1 MLTLGSMGRK
11 SVALLV
17 VLAFVLSASTAMAR
31 PQTLVRDSIPD
42 KYKWDFSHIYPNWD
56 AWKAD
61 MAKLEKMMDQYAA
74 LQGTLAQGP
83 DQLVKAFQLDDDLG
97 MMLYK
102 VYRYP
107 QLQRDVDTRNQ
118 EVSAHLQEIQI
129 LYAKFQTKTA
139 WFRPE
144 LLAISWDTMKGWLD
158 RTPEMAPYR
167 FNIEDMY
174 RQQAHVFSE
183 DKETM
188 LSYFNQFNGTPSSIY
203 DELSTS
209 DIKFKNVVFAS
220 GDTVKLTPGAYY
232 NTLSTNRNQDDRRK
246 AFEGFYSVFNDNVN
260 TYAAIYNSIL
270 QRDWAQAQARKYNST
285 LGAALDGDNVPEPV
299 FEQLVTTVR
308 GGTAPVQRYITLRKK
323 ALGLESYHLYDGSI
337 PAVDFDKDYEYDDVV
352 EPIIASVAPLGKDY
366 QSKMREIFESRWID
380 VYENEGKS
388 SGAYSAGVYGVH
400 PYLLLNYNNTL
411 EDVFTVAHEVG
422 HCMHTR
428 LSNENQPFATS
439 GYTIFVAE
447 VASTLNEALFLDY
460 TLKQTKDPK
469 ERLAL
474 LQHAIDNIVGTFYTQ
489 VMFADFEWQAH
500 KLAEEGQ
507 PVTADALR
515 ELYLGLLQDYYGDT
529 VAKDSLYGATWTRI
543 SHFYNSPYY
552 VYKYATCFASSAQLV
567 KGITSPDKK
576 TREEVLNNYLT
587 LLKSGGND
595 YPMDQLKKAGVDLSQ
610 QATIQAVVNQL
621 DQLVNQFEQELKKI

>member
-1 MLTLGSMGRK
+1 MQSSVTASRK
-11 SVALLV
+11 TVAL
-17 VLAFVLSASTAMAR
+17 VLFLALIVGAMSAMAR

-42 KYKWDFSHIYPNWD
+42 KYKWDFTHIYPDWE
-56 AWKAD
+56 AWQAD
-61 MAKLEKMMDQYAA
+61 MAKLETMMDQYAA

-83 DQLVKAFQLDDDLG
+83 DQLVKAFQLDDELG
-97 MMLYK
+97 MVLYK

-118 EVSAHLQEIQI
+118 EISARLQEIQI

-144 LLAISWDTMKGWLD
+144 LLAISWDSMKGWLD
-158 RTPEMAPYR
+158 RTPELAPYR
-167 FNIEDMY
+167 FNIEDLY

-188 LSYFNQFNGTPSSIY
+188 LSYFNRFNGSPSSIY

-209 DIKFKNVVFAS
+209 DIKFRDVVFAS
-220 GDTVKLTPGAYY
+220 GDTIKLTPGAYY
-232 NTLSTNRNQDDRRK
+232 NTLSTNRNQADRRT

-260 TYAAIYNSIL
+260 TYAAIYNATV

-285 LGAALDGDNVPEPV
+285 LHAALDGDNVPEQV

-308 GGTAPVQRYITLRKK
+308 NGTAPVQRYVTLRKE
-323 ALGLESYHLYDGSI
+323 ALGLDSYHLYDGSI
-337 PAVDFDKDYEYDDVV
+337 PVVDFDKDYEYDDIV
-352 EPIIASVAPLGKDY
+352 EPIIASVAPLGKEY
-366 QSKMREIFESRWID
+366 QGKMREIFESRWID

-411 EDVFTVAHEVG
+411 ENVFTVAHEVG
-422 HCMHTR
+422 HCMHTQ

-460 TLKQTKDPK
+460 TLKKTNDPK
-469 ERLAL
+469 ERIAL

-507 PVTADALR
+507 PITADALR
-515 ELYLGLLQDYYGDT
+515 GLYLGLLEEYYGDA
-529 VAKDSLYGATWTRI
+529 VARDSLYGSTWTRI

-567 KGITSPDKK
+567 KAITSGDKG
-576 TREEVLNNYLT
+576 TREAVLEQYLT

-610 QATIQAVVNQL
+610 EATIQAVVNQL
-621 DQLVNQFEQELKKI
+621 DRLVNQFEQELKKI